1 MNQLNNDYIF
11 SVSELNSLIKE
22 LFDNTPLFKNLT
34 LKGELSNW
42 KGKNISGHIYFS
54 LKDNTSTIKC
64 VMFKYDTY
72 SLNESFNDGDKVI
85 IKCSLS
91 SYVPSGTYQLIVKS
105 IVKEGVGEILL
116 EKKILI
122 DKLNKEG
129 LFDKSH
135 KKELPLIPNNIGI
148 IVGKNSAAS
157 KDLEYNIIR
166 RWPLI
171 TINFYYSLVQGMDAS
186 NDLIDKIN
194 LADNDNNDVLIIA
207 RGGGSQEDLS
217 AFDNE
222 ELARTIYKAKTP
234 IISAVGHE
242 INKSVTD
249 LISDKYA
256 STPTGAAELVVP
268 DKNEVL
274 KDLNMYK
281 DQSLKLINST
291 IKEYSYRLEII
302 KNNKKITNISFLY
315 DEINSKIV
323 SQKEKTDLL
332 MNNYLNS
339 LKNNINHKKE
349 ILNAYNPSN
358 LLEKGYCIIKDDN
371 NKVIKSSKELK
382 DNSDNKIVFKDKEIK
397 VKIKRY

>member
-11 SVSELNSLIKE
+11 SVSELNSLIKD

-54 LKDNTSTIKC
+54 LKDSTSIIKC

-72 SLNESFNDGDKVI
+72 SLTDSFNDGDKVI

-91 SYVPSGTYQLIVKS
+91 NYVPSGTYQLIVKS
-105 IVKEGVGEILL
+105 IIKEGIGEILL

-129 LFDKSH
+129 LFDESH
-135 KKELPLIPNNIGI
+135 KKELPSFPSNIGI

-171 TINFYYSLVQGMDAS
+171 TINFYYSLVQGIDAS
-186 NDLIDKIN
+186 KDLINKIN

-217 AFDNE
+217 VFDDE
-222 ELARTIYKAKTP
+222 ELARTVYKLKTP
-234 IISAVGHE
+234 TISAVGHE
-242 INKSVTD
+242 INKSIVD

-268 DKNEVL
+268 DKNDVL
-274 KDLNMYK
+274 KDLIMYK
-281 DQSLKLINST
+281 DQSLKLINSI
-291 IKEYSYRLEII
+291 IKDYSYKLELI
-302 KNNKKITNISFLY
+302 KNNKKISNISYIY
-315 DEINSKIV
+315 DEIYSKIN
-323 SQKEKTDLL
+323 SQKEKINILI
-332 MNNYLNS
+332 NNYVNS
-339 LKNNINHKKE
+339 LSSSLIHKKE
-349 ILNAYNPSN
+349 IINAFNPKN

-371 NKVIKSSKELK
+371 NKIIKSSEELK
-382 DNSDNKIVFKDKEIK
+382 DNSDNKIIFKDKEIK
-397 VKIKRY
+397 VKIKRN

>member
-358 LLEKGYCIIKDDN
+358 LLKKGYCIIKDDN